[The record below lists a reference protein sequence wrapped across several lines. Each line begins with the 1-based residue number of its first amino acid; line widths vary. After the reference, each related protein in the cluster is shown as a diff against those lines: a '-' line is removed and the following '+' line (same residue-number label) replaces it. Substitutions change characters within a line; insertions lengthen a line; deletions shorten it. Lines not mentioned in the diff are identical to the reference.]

1 MPPRPGPGANPDYTR
16 VTALPAGRFR
26 FIALDVETA
35 NGFGGSICQIGLACV
50 RPDNHILSYATYVN
64 PLQAFAPFNTQ
75 LHGIDAQTVRDAPDF
90 TRIWRQMLPLLRIH
104 HLVQHS
110 NFDKSAIN
118 AACKAAGLPRP
129 DLSWSDS
136 VRIARDTWPEFRG
149 NGGHGLA
156 HLKQALGLEFEHH
169 DAGEDAR
176 AAAQVV
182 LHAERHSKQPFAALT
197 RQMRRGQMKLDLQGP
212 DD

>member
-1 MPPRPGPGANPDYTR
+1 MPARTDHTPGFTR
-16 VTALPAGRFR
+16 VSALPSGHFR

-35 NGFGGSICQIGLACV
+35 NGSGGSICQIGLACV
-50 RPDNHILSYATYVN
+50 RADNHILSYATYVN
-64 PLQAFAPFNTQ
+64 PLEDFAPFNTK

-90 TRIWRQMLPLLRIH
+90 AQAWQQMAPLLRIH

-118 AACKAAGLPRP
+118 AACKTAALPRP

-136 VRIARDTWPEFRG
+136 VKIAREVWPEFRG
-149 NGGHGLA
+149 KGGHGLA
-156 HLKQALGLEFEHH
+156 HLKLALGLKFQHH

-176 AAAQVV
+176 AAALVV
-182 LHAERHSKQPFAALT
+182 LHAEQHSKQTFAALT
-197 RQMRRGQMKLDLQGP
+197 RQSRRGQLTLDL
-212 DD
+212 

>member
-1 MPPRPGPGANPDYTR
+1 MPPRPVPCVIPGYTR
-16 VTALPAGRFR
+16 VTELPAGRFR

-35 NGFGGSICQIGLACV
+35 NGFGGSVCQIGLACV

-64 PLQAFAPFNTQ
+64 PLQDFAAFNTR
-75 LHGIDAQTVRDAPDF
+75 LHGIDAQTVRNAPDF
-90 TRIWRQMLPLLRIH
+90 PQTWRQMLPLLRIH

-118 AACKAAGLPRP
+118 AACRAADLPRP

-136 VRIARDTWPEFRG
+136 VKIAREVWPEFRG
-149 NGGHGLA
+149 KGGHGLA
-156 HLKQALGLEFEHH
+156 HLKQALGLKFEHH

-176 AAAQVV
+176 AAALVV

-197 RQMRRGQMKLDLQGP
+197 RQMRRGQMTMDLQAPG
-212 DD
+212 D